1 MKVCD
6 KTCIF
11 CFYPIINKYLF
22 MAKRSLLTE
31 RPMYIAS
38 ECGTENENLAVRVTD
53 RKARVFIAV
62 LCSGRHSTELHL

>member
-1 MKVCD
+1 
-6 KTCIF
+6 
-11 CFYPIINKYLF
+11 